1 MLESLHPA
9 SLPYSYGNTSASP
22 FLEFSRLICE
32 EAYSGLTQRA
42 MSLKIILIMLALSG
56 VGGIVLG
63 YVLRVLI
70 GLAQRG
76 SVELNTRQKLLQAKE
91 QAAKIIADA
100 EYRGAVIETERL
112 EPIEE
117 REEKLASREE
127 RVAARQEFLD
137 SRQRDLDEKE
147 DEVRAREQEALHAR
161 NETEKLAAERLKE
174 LAKIA
179 NLSETAAREQLFSE
193 IERTHEEAILL
204 RLQKLAAH
212 GRERLEDKAR
222 AILTS
227 TIHRLGN
234 AVNAEVM
241 SLSVM
246 LPSEDMK
253 GKIIGKEGRNI
264 KAFERATG
272 VDVIIDDAPDK
283 ITLSSFDPLRRAI
296 AKMALETLIADGR
309 IQPVKIEE
317 TVEKTRAEVAE
328 IVRQKGEAAA
338 YETGVIGLDPK
349 LTALLGRLHFRTSY
363 GQNVL
368 THSIEMAHIAGML
381 AAELGADASVARTG
395 ALLHDIGKAV
405 DHEVQGTH
413 VEIGRRILEKFG
425 VDKRIILAMQS
436 HHEEYP
442 YETPESV
449 IVQVADAISGGR
461 PGARRD
467 TVDRYLERLGD
478 LERLAAAFEG
488 VEKVYAIAAGREI
501 RVFVNPGKVSDIA
514 MHTLAR
520 DIAVRI
526 QEELKYP
533 GEIKVNIIRE
543 NRVVEFAR

>member
-1 MLESLHPA
+1 
-9 SLPYSYGNTSASP
+9 
-22 FLEFSRLICE
+22 
-32 EAYSGLTQRA
+32 
-42 MSLKIILIMLALSG
+42 MSLNIILIMLALSG
-56 VGGIVLG
+56 VGGVALG

-76 SVELNTRQKLLQAKE
+76 SVELDTKQKLFQAKE
-91 QAAKIIADA
+91 QVAKILADA
-100 EYRGAVIETERL
+100 EYRSAVLETERL
-112 EPIEE
+112 ALVEE
-117 REEKLASREE
+117 RETKVASREE
-127 RVAARQEFLD
+127 RLASREEFLD
-137 SRQRDLDEKE
+137 SRQRDLDGKE
-147 DEVRAREQEALHAR
+147 DEVRSREQEATRAKSEA
-161 NETEKLAAERLKE
+161 NTLAAERSKE

-179 NLSETAAREQLFSE
+179 HFSEDKAREELFSE
-193 IERTHEEAILL
+193 IERTYEEAILL
-204 RLQKLAAH
+204 RLQKLEAH
-212 GRERLEDKAR
+212 GRERLEGKAR
-222 AILTS
+222 GILTS
-227 TIHRLGN
+227 IIHRLGN

-241 SLSVM
+241 SLSVT
-246 LPSEDMK
+246 LPSDDVK

-272 VDVIIDDAPDK
+272 VDVLIDNSPDK
-283 ITLSSFDPLRRAI
+283 ITLSSFDPMRRAI
-296 AKMALETLIADGR
+296 AKIALEKLIADGR
-309 IQPVKIEE
+309 IQPTKIEE
-317 TVEKTRAEVAE
+317 TVEKTRAEIAE
-328 IVRQKGEAAA
+328 IVKQKGEAAA
-338 YETGVIGLDPK
+338 YEAGVVGLDPK

-368 THSIEMAHIAGML
+368 QHSIEMAHIAGML
-381 AAELGADASVARTG
+381 ATELGADAAIARTG

-425 VDKRIILAMQS
+425 VDTRVILAMQS

-478 LERLAAAFEG
+478 LERLAGAFEG

-501 RVFVNPGKVSDIA
+501 RIFVNPGKVSDIA

-520 DIAVRI
+520 DIAKRI
-526 QEELKYP
+526 QAELKYP

>member
-1 MLESLHPA
+1 
-9 SLPYSYGNTSASP
+9 
-22 FLEFSRLICE
+22 
-32 EAYSGLTQRA
+32 

-56 VGGIVLG
+56 VGGVVLG

-76 SVELNTRQKLLQAKE
+76 SVELDIKQKLLAAKE

-100 EYRGAVIETERL
+100 EFRGEVVETERL
-112 EPIEE
+112 ASVEE
-117 REEKLASREE
+117 REEKITIREERLASRE
-127 RVAARQEFLD
+127 EFLD
-137 SRQRDLDEKE
+137 SRQRDLDDKE
-147 DEVRAREQEALHAR
+147 TEVRTREQEATHAKK
-161 NETEKLAAERLKE
+161 EAENLTALRSKE
-174 LAKIA
+174 LAKVA
-179 NLSETAAREQLFSE
+179 NLSEEKAREELFSE
-193 IERTHEEAILL
+193 MESTYEEAILL
-204 RLQKLAAH
+204 RLQKLEAN
-212 GRERLEDKAR
+212 GRERFEDKAR
-222 AILTS
+222 SILTS
-227 TIHRLGN
+227 VIHRLGN

-241 SLSVM
+241 SLYVNI
-246 LPSEDMK
+246 PSEDVK

-272 VDVIIDDAPDK
+272 VDVLIDDVPDR
-283 ITLSSFDPLRRAI
+283 ITLSSFDPLRRHI
-296 AKMALETLIADGR
+296 AKIALEKLIIDGR

-317 TVEKTRAEVAE
+317 TVERTRAEVAD
-328 IVRQKGEAAA
+328 IIKQKGESAA
-338 YETGVIGLDPK
+338 YEVGIVGLDTK
-349 LTALLGRLHFRTSY
+349 LTALLGRLHFRTSF

-368 THSIEMAHIAGML
+368 QHSIEMAHIAGML
-381 AAELGADASVARTG
+381 AEELGADANIARTG

-425 VDKRIILAMQS
+425 IDKRVIQAMQS
-436 HHEEYP
+436 HHEEHP
-442 YETPESV
+442 YEIPEAI
-449 IVQVADAISGGR
+449 IVQVADAISAGR

-478 LERLAAAFEG
+478 LERLATAFPG

-501 RVFVNPGKVSDIA
+501 RVFVNPGKVTDLA
-514 MHTLAR
+514 MHKLAR
-520 DIAVRI
+520 DIAKRI

>member
-1 MLESLHPA
+1 
-9 SLPYSYGNTSASP
+9 
-22 FLEFSRLICE
+22 
-32 EAYSGLTQRA
+32 

-56 VGGIVLG
+56 VGGVILG

-70 GLAQRG
+70 GLASRG
-76 SVELNTRQKLLQAKE
+76 SVELDIKQKLLQAKE
-91 QAAKIIADA
+91 QAAKIVADA
-100 EYRGAVIETERL
+100 EFRSAVLETERL
-112 EPIEE
+112 APVKE
-117 REEKLASREE
+117 REEKISLREERLASRE
-127 RVAARQEFLD
+127 EFLD
-137 SRQRDLDEKE
+137 SRQRDLDDKE
-147 DEVRAREQEALHAR
+147 VEVRAREQQALHAKM
-161 NETEKLAAERLKE
+161 EADKLAAQRSKE
-174 LAKIA
+174 LAKVA
-179 NLSETAAREQLFSE
+179 NLSEERAREELFGE
-193 IERTHEEAILL
+193 IERAHEEAILL
-204 RLQKLAAH
+204 RLQKLAAN

-222 AILTS
+222 AILTN

-241 SLSVM
+241 SLSVV
-246 LPSEDMK
+246 LPSDEVK

-264 KAFERATG
+264 KAFERVTG
-272 VDVIIDDAPDK
+272 VDVLIDDVPDR

-296 AKMALETLIADGR
+296 AKIALEKLIADGR
-309 IQPVKIEE
+309 IQPAKIEE

-328 IVRQKGEAAA
+328 IIKQKGEAAA
-338 YETGVIGLDPK
+338 YEAGVIGLDPK

-363 GQNVL
+363 GQNML
-368 THSIEMAHIAGML
+368 THSIESAHIASML
-381 AAELGADASVARTG
+381 AEELGADPAVARTA

-425 VDKRIILAMQS
+425 VTKSVIQAMQS
-436 HHEEYP
+436 HHDEHP
-442 YETPESV
+442 YETPEAIV
-449 IVQVADAISGGR
+449 VQVADAISGSR

-478 LERLAAAFEG
+478 LERLANTFPG

-501 RVFVNPGKVSDIA
+501 RIFVNPGKVSDLA

-520 DIAVRI
+520 DIAKRI
-526 QEELKYP
+526 QEEIKYP

>member
-1 MLESLHPA
+1 
-9 SLPYSYGNTSASP
+9 
-22 FLEFSRLICE
+22 
-32 EAYSGLTQRA
+32 
-42 MSLKIILIMLALSG
+42 MSLKIILIMLTLSG

-76 SVELNTRQKLLQAKE
+76 SVELDTKRKLLQAQE
-91 QAAKIIADA
+91 QVAKILADA
-100 EYRGAVIETERL
+100 EFRGDVIETERL
-112 EPIEE
+112 APLEE
-117 REEKLASREE
+117 REEKLSSREE
-127 RVAARQEFLD
+127 RVASREGFLD

-147 DEVRAREQEALHAR
+147 NEVRAREQEAAR
-161 NETEKLAAERLKE
+161 ARAEAEKLAAERSKE
-174 LAKIA
+174 LAKVA
-179 NLSETAAREQLFSE
+179 HLSEDTAREELFSE

-204 RLQKLAAH
+204 RLQKLAAN

-222 AILTS
+222 GILTS
-227 TIHRLGN
+227 IIHRLGN

-241 SLSVM
+241 SVSVS
-246 LPSEDMK
+246 LPSEEMK

-272 VDVIIDDAPDK
+272 VDLLIDDAPDR

-296 AKMALETLIADGR
+296 AKLSLEKLIADGR
-309 IQPVKIEE
+309 IQPAKIEE

-328 IVRQKGEAAA
+328 LVREKGEAAA
-338 YETGVIGLDPK
+338 YEAGVVGLDPK
-349 LTALLGRLHFRTSY
+349 LIALLGRLHLRASF
-363 GQNVL
+363 GQNIL
-368 THSIEMAHIAGML
+368 QHSVEMAHIAGML
-381 AAELGADASVARTG
+381 AKELGADARVARMG

-425 VDKRIILAMQS
+425 VDERVIKAMQS
-436 HHEEYP
+436 HHDEHP
-442 YETPESV
+442 YETPEAV

-478 LERLAAAFEG
+478 LERLVATFEG
-488 VEKVYAIAAGREI
+488 VEKVYAIAAGREL
-501 RVFVNPGKVSDIA
+501 RVFVNPGKISDIA
-514 MHTLAR
+514 MHKLAR
-520 DIAVRI
+520 DIAKRI
-526 QEELKYP
+526 QDEVKYP